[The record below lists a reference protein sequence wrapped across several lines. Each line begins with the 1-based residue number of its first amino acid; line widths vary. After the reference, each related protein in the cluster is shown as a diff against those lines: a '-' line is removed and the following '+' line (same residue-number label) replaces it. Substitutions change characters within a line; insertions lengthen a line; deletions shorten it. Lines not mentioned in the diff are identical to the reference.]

1 MWTVQKENVAYML
14 HNTDEYVV
22 PQLSKFVYQ
31 AAVTALELVKQIN
44 KKDEVLLGIV
54 ITNKITS
61 KEVDVVVGLEKLIAC
76 YQILNAIEALYR
88 DVDSD
93 NVRATELQEQ
103 YLSRKY
109 DGKPVEKFKYDYEVL
124 NDKYSHIPNLYQDA
138 TNQEIK
144 SYIHNTI
151 FARMDDD
158 RKLQKLKELEEALL
172 KSQFIWVR
180 ADSIL
185 EANMLSEDLK
195 IFGLKIFEE

>member
-93 NVRATELQEQ
+93 NIRATELQEQ

-124 NDKYSHIPNLYQDA
+124 NDKYSHIPNLYLDA

-144 SYIHNTI
+144 SYIYNTI
-151 FARMDDD
+151 FAGMDDD
-158 RKLQKLKELEEALL
+158 RKLQKLKELEETLL
-172 KSQFIWVR
+172 KGQFIWVR

-195 IFGLKIFEE
+195 IFDLKIFEE

>member
-93 NVRATELQEQ
+93 NVRAIELQEQ

-124 NDKYSHIPNLYQDA
+124 NDKYSHIPNLYLDA

-151 FARMDDD
+151 FARVDDD

-195 IFGLKIFEE
+195 IFEE